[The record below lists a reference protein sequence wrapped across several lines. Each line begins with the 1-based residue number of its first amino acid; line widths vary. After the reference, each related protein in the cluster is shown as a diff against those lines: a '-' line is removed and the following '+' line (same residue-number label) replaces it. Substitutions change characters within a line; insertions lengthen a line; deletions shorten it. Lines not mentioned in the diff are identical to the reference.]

1 MAAAMTP
8 IPIHDLDDPRL
19 AVYRS
24 LKATNA
30 TRDLGAFV
38 VEGEKLVE
46 RLLGSRF
53 PTESVLLTDR
63 HVDRLRAH
71 IPADVPTYVVPFER
85 VHDLVGF
92 PFHRG
97 ALACGRRLP
106 WPGWRELWGGAG
118 PLRLVVCPRVSN
130 PENLGSIARLGDAFA
145 FDGVLAGP
153 SCPDP
158 LSRRVL
164 RVSMGSALRLPILVV
179 DDPLAAAEAMRRES
193 GVAFLAAVAGEATPF
208 EEVDAPGRLGVVLGD
223 EDRGVDPAWMDFCD
237 GAATIPMPGKAGSLN
252 VSTAAAILLYHFRPR
267 PPAAARSAGASSR
280 AE

>member
-1 MAAAMTP
+1 MTP

-46 RLLGSRF
+46 RLIASRF

-63 HVDRLRAH
+63 HVDRLRAT
-71 IPADVPTYVVPFER
+71 IPDGVPVYVVPFER

-106 WPGWRELWGGAG
+106 APDWRALWGAATG
-118 PLRLVVCPRVSN
+118 PLRFVVCPQVSN
-130 PENLGSIARLGDAFA
+130 PENLGSIARLADAFA
-145 FDGVLAGP
+145 FDGILAGT

-164 RVSMGSALRLPILVV
+164 RVSMGSALRVPVATSGDLLG
-179 DDPLAAAEAMRRES
+179 LAAEMQRDL
-193 GVAFLAAVAGEATPF
+193 GVEFLAAVAEEATPF
-208 EEVDAPGRLGVVLGD
+208 EAVSPPERLGIVLGD
-223 EDRGVDPAWMDFCD
+223 EDRGVDPAWVASCS
-237 GAATIPMPGKAGSLN
+237 GAVTIPMPGQASSLN
-252 VSTAAAILLYHFRPR
+252 VSTAAAILLYHFRR
-267 PPAAARSAGASSR
+267 R
-280 AE
+280 

>member
-1 MAAAMTP
+1 MTP

-30 TRDLGAFV
+30 TRSLDCFV
-38 VEGEKLVE
+38 VEGEKLVD
-46 RLLGSRF
+46 RLLASRF

-63 HVDRLRAH
+63 HVDRLRAA
-71 IPADVPTYVVPFER
+71 IPDEVPTYVVPYER

-106 WPGWRELWGGAG
+106 WPDWRSLWGGAAG
-118 PLRLVVCPRVSN
+118 PLRFVACPQVSN
-130 PENLGSIARLGDAFA
+130 PENLGSIARLADAFA
-145 FDGVLAGP
+145 FDGILAGP

-164 RVSMGSALRLPILVV
+164 RVSMGSALRVPILTA
-179 DDPLAAAEAMRRES
+179 DDPLALAADMSREL
-193 GVAFLAAVAGEATPF
+193 GVAFFAAVAEDATPF
-208 EEVDAPGRLGVVLGD
+208 DSVAIPDRLGIVLGD
-223 EDRGVDPAWMDFCD
+223 EDRGVDPAWV
-237 GAATIPMPGKAGSLN
+237 AACADSVTIPMPGRASSLN
-252 VSTAAAILLYHFRPR
+252 VSTAAAILLQHFRR
-267 PPAAARSAGASSR
+267 PG
-280 AE
+280 